1 MKKIINI
8 IIILIIVIELLT
20 FSLGTFAKTEVY
32 FSLYD
37 DPESIII
44 KSIENAEESIN
55 IAMYSLTDSEISRAI
70 VRAKERG
77 VVIKIYLDSKEVNAE
92 HSKSRFFI
100 KEGIENVRLSSNR
113 YLMHNKF
120 AIIDNKIVITGSYN
134 WTASAG
140 QRNDENLL
148 VLDEEKI
155 VKKYQDYFYYLWD
168 NKYSIEKYNE
178 LINHSDI
185 GSEVSQNSLKEFLIS
200 VITQIKSFKII
211 ESFWKD

>member
-1 MKKIINI
+1 MKKNINI
-8 IIILIIVIELLT
+8 IIILIIVIKLLT
-20 FSLGTFAKTEVY
+20 FSLGAFAKTEVY

-37 DPESIII
+37 DPESIIV
-44 KSIENAEESIN
+44 KSIENAEQSIN

-77 VVIKIYLDSKEVNAE
+77 VVIRIYLDSKEVNAE

-100 KEGIENVRLSSNR
+100 KEGIENIRLSSNR

-200 VITQIKSFKII
+200 VITQIKSLKII
-211 ESFWKD
+211 ESFWKY

>member
-1 MKKIINI
+1 MKKNHIL
-8 IIILIIVIELLT
+8 IILIVITLLY
-20 FSLGTFAKTEVY
+20 FSSGAFAKTEEY

-44 KSIENAEESIN
+44 KNIDNAEESIN
-55 IAMYSLTDSEISRAI
+55 IAMYSLTDSDIAWAI
-70 VRAKERG
+70 VRANERG
-77 VVIKIYLDSKEVNAE
+77 VVVKIYLDNKEVDAE

-100 KEGIENVRLSSNR
+100 KEGIENIRLSSNR

-120 AIIDNKIVITGSYN
+120 AIIDNKKIITGSYN

-148 VLDEEKI
+148 ILDEEEI
-155 VKKYQDYFYYLWD
+155 VKKYQDYFHYLWD
-168 NKYSIEKYNE
+168 NKYSVEKYNE

-185 GSEVSQNSLKEFLIS
+185 IPGVEKNPLKKFLVSLLA
-200 VITQIKSFKII
+200 QIKSLKLI

>member
-1 MKKIINI
+1 MKKNK
-8 IIILIIVIELLT
+8 ILIILFVITLFI

-44 KSIENAEESIN
+44 EHINNAEESIN
-55 IAMYSLTDSEISRAI
+55 IAMYSLTDSEIARAI
-70 VRAKERG
+70 VLAKERG
-77 VVIKIYLDSKEVNAE
+77 VVIRIYLDSKEVNAE

-100 KEGIENVRLSSNR
+100 KEGIENIRLSSNR

-140 QRNDENLL
+140 KRNDENLL
-148 VLDEEKI
+148 VLDEEEI
-155 VKKYQDYFYYLWD
+155 VKKYQGYFYYLWD
-168 NKYSIEKYNE
+168 NKYSVEKYNE

-185 GSEVSQNSLKEFLIS
+185 GPKVSQNPLKEFLINL
-200 VITQIKSFKII
+200 VTRIKSFKII

>member
-1 MKKIINI
+1 MKKINI
-8 IIILIIVIELLT
+8 SIILITITLLI

-44 KSIENAEESIN
+44 KSIKNAKESIN

-70 VRAKERG
+70 VLAKERG
-77 VVIKIYLDSKEVNAE
+77 VVIRIYLDSKEVNAE

-155 VKKYQDYFYYLWD
+155 VKKYQNYFYYLWD

>member
-1 MKKIINI
+1 MKKNINI

-20 FSLGTFAKTEVY
+20 FSLGAFAKTEVY

-155 VKKYQDYFYYLWD
+155 VKKYQDYFYHLWD

-211 ESFWKD
+211 ESFLKD

>member
-1 MKKIINI
+1 MKKINI
-8 IIILIIVIELLT
+8 SIILIAITLFI
-20 FSLGTFAKTEVY
+20 FSLGAFAKTEVY

-37 DPESIII
+37 GPESIII

-77 VVIKIYLDSKEVNAE
+77 VAIRIYLDSKEVNAE

-100 KEGIENVRLSSNR
+100 KEGIKNIRLSSNR

-148 VLDEEKI
+148 ILDEEEI
-155 VKKYQDYFYYLWD
+155 VKKYQDYFYHLWD
-168 NKYSIEKYNE
+168 NKYSIKKYNE
-178 LINHSDI
+178 LISHSDI

-200 VITQIKSFKII
+200 VITQIKSLKII

>member
-20 FSLGTFAKTEVY
+20 FSLGAFAKTEVY

-37 DPESIII
+37 DPESVII

-55 IAMYSLTDSEISRAI
+55 IAMYSLTDSEIARAI
-70 VRAKERG
+70 VLAKERG
-77 VVIKIYLDSKEVNAE
+77 VVIRIYLDSKEVNAE

-100 KEGIENVRLSSNR
+100 KEGIENIRLSSNR

>member
-8 IIILIIVIELLT
+8 IIILIIVIKLLT
-20 FSLGTFAKTEVY
+20 FSLGAFAKTEVY

-44 KSIENAEESIN
+44 KSIENAKESIN

-70 VRAKERG
+70 VLAKERG

-100 KEGIENVRLSSNR
+100 KEGIENIRLSSNR

-140 QRNDENLL
+140 KRNDENLL
-148 VLDEEKI
+148 ILDEEEI

-178 LINHSDI
+178 LISHSDI
-185 GSEVSQNSLKEFLIS
+185 GSEVNHNSLKEFLIDL
-200 VITQIKSFKII
+200 VTQIKSLKII

>member
-178 LINHSDI
+178 LISHSDI

-200 VITQIKSFKII
+200 VITQIKSLKII
-211 ESFWKD
+211 ESFLKD

>member
-1 MKKIINI
+1 MKKNINI
-8 IIILIIVIELLT
+8 IIILIIVIKLLT
-20 FSLGTFAKTEVY
+20 FSLGAFAKTEVY

-37 DPESIII
+37 DPESIIV
-44 KSIENAEESIN
+44 KSIENAEQSIN

-77 VVIKIYLDSKEVNAE
+77 VVIRIYLDSKEVNAE

-100 KEGIENVRLSSNR
+100 KEGIENIRLSSNR

-185 GSEVSQNSLKEFLIS
+185 GSEASQNSLKEFLIS
-200 VITQIKSFKII
+200 VITQIKSLKII
-211 ESFWKD
+211 ESFWKY

>member
-1 MKKIINI
+1 MKKNINI

-20 FSLGTFAKTEVY
+20 FSLGAFAKTEVY

-55 IAMYSLTDSEISRAI
+55 IAMYSLTDSEISRTI

-148 VLDEEKI
+148 VLDEEKKK
-155 VKKYQDYFYYLWD
+155 KKYQDYFYHLWD

-211 ESFWKD
+211 ESFLKD

>member
-20 FSLGTFAKTEVY
+20 FSLGAFAKTEVY

-37 DPESIII
+37 DPESIIV
-44 KSIENAEESIN
+44 KSIDNAEQSIN
-55 IAMYSLTDSEISRAI
+55 IAMYSLTDSEIARAI
-70 VRAKERG
+70 IRAKERG

-155 VKKYQDYFYYLWD
+155 VKKYQDYFYHLWD